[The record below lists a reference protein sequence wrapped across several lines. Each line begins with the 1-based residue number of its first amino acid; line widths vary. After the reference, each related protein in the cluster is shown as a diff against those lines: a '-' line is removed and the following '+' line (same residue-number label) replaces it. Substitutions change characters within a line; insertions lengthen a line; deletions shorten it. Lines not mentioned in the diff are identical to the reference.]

1 MNNNQTTYG
10 LAGASVAHRCIICCI
25 SLVAST
31 QGRCSLHSFILV
43 QSLHPKVDV
52 VAQKAGP
59 AGLVPQV
66 AGAKVHSI
74 YQGSVGAY
82 APLDSVGAYA
92 LYVVWV
98 AMDEQ

>member
-1 MNNNQTTYG
+1 M
-10 LAGASVAHRCIICCI
+10 
-25 SLVAST
+25 
-31 QGRCSLHSFILV
+31 
-43 QSLHPKVDV
+43 
-52 VAQKAGP
+52 AGP